1 MADEKSRMEMDL
13 WMPFDPALPQEGKLP
28 KKNGVGTGRKIKSR
42 PHFSELGRLKDQKIG
57 KWKG

>member
-28 KKNGVGTGRKIKSR
+28 KRNGVGTGRKIKSR
-42 PHFSELGRLKDQKIG
+42 PLFQKLTD
-57 KWKG
+57 